1 MPVVKEIVYKKI
13 VVKVHDEKLNLIK
26 TRDFIEG
33 NDVDLVKYKQ
43 LWTDLK
49 NSKNNLVVI
58 EKTVSLSRITITR
71 KEVK

>member
-43 LWTDLK
+43 L
-49 NSKNNLVVI
+49 
-58 EKTVSLSRITITR
+58 
-71 KEVK
+71 